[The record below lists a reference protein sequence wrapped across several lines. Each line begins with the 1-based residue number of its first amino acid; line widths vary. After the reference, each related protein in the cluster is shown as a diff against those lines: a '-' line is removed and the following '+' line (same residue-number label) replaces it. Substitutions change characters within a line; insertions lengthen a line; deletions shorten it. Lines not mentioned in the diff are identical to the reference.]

1 MAKVRIKS
9 EKLIPFGGIF
19 AIMELLKNFRWQNIQ
34 RTIAAT
40 KKKGSRDR
48 YLDSFANIGQWWRNG
63 EAKPQKWSDAF
74 TYGIWL
80 YTAE

>member
-1 MAKVRIKS
+1 MNDKAKVRIKS

-40 KKKGSRDR
+40 KKKGVK
-48 YLDSFANIGQWWRNG
+48 GQV
-63 EAKPQKWSDAF
+63 P
-74 TYGIWL
+74 
-80 YTAE
+80 